1 MWSCKKNLHSTQ
13 HRLSALQGTAEHF
26 FLFSE
31 CYTVS
36 FSTPFPLPG
45 LRDRA
50 DFHAFSQTWMLSVCQ
65 VLCCTFI
72 HPSTHPP
79 THPSI
84 HPTIHPLYHPSV
96 HSTIYP
102 PNHPPIHPS
111 THPSIQPPI
120 HPSIHP
126 PAHSLFRLSLHWSL
140 HLSFH
145 PSFIQH
151 LLCTP
156 CAPMQSSCHHSTM

>member
-65 VLCCTFI
+65 VQSCTFI

-79 THPSI
+79 THPSV
-84 HPTIHPLYHPSV
+84 HPTIHPLNHPSV

-102 PNHPPIHPS
+102 PNHPPIHL
-111 THPSIQPPI
+111 TT

-126 PAHSLFRLSLHWSL
+126 STRPLTLPSVSPLVPSPVLPPILHSAPTLYTLCSDAVFMSPLDNI
-140 HLSFH
+140 
-145 PSFIQH
+145 IQGN
-151 LLCTP
+151 
-156 CAPMQSSCHHSTM
+156 